1 MFFPLMI
8 NFNDIFPGEQI
19 TEEKEM
25 ATGLSR
31 N

>member
-1 MFFPLMI
+1 MI